1 MTTASKLSLAA
12 FVALPLLGGAAIGV
26 TASPDAW
33 YAALQ
38 KPFFNPPDWVFGPV
52 WTVLYIMIGISGAL
66 AYHSDA
72 RTRLIPL
79 WVVLALLNGG
89 WSILFFRMHQPG
101 SALIVVAC
109 MLMMI
114 LVYIARAW
122 WPARLAALLFL
133 PYAAWVAFATLL
145 NGAIVMLN

>member
-1 MTTASKLSLAA
+1 MPNDASLVTAAML
-12 FVALPLLGGAAIGV
+12 AIGF
-26 TASPDAW
+26 AAAWFSPPGEW
-33 YAALQ
+33 YASLN
-38 KPFFNPPDWVFGPV
+38 KPSFNPPDWVFAPV
-52 WTVLYIMIGISGAL
+52 WTLLYVMIGVSGAL
-66 AYHSDA
+66 ARHSEA
-72 RTRLIPL
+72 RERLVPL

-89 WSILFFRMHQPG
+89 WSILFFRMHQTG

-109 MLMMI
+109 MFAMI

-122 WPARLAALLFL
+122 WPARAAALLFM